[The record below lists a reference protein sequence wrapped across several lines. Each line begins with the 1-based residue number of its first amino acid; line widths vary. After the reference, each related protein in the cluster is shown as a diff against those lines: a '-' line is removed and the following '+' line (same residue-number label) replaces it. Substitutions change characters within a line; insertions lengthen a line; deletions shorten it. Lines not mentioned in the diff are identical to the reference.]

1 MCLAACTIVCAALG
15 TAAQAQ
21 EADSLYYYELSE
33 SVVSAS
39 LVPKDAPFAVS
50 RIEKSELER
59 FSLSAQELPF
69 LFARTPGVLAWGDN
83 GIGSGTSYLRIRGAG
98 DSRINITL
106 DGVPLNSPEDQC
118 VFWANMNS
126 YASFLGGVVIQ
137 RGIGSSSNGDGAFGG
152 TVALTTQAPSLTP
165 QAAIDFS
172 YGSFNTLKTGFN
184 VSTGLLRDHWILDGS
199 LHQTSTDGY
208 LHGTAGRSGS
218 WLAGVTFLSG
228 NVVLRYRNIGNYEHT
243 GQAWN
248 GVDTG
253 EMMDGNYGVATGIH
267 GYADLYRMG
276 LGRYNNLYESYH
288 LNGADPVFDTY
299 LQGATD
305 NFVQDHNILS
315 ATWQVSD
322 RWKAS
327 AALHYTY
334 GAGYYDEFR
343 PNNKLSKFGL
353 APFKAGDGSTVKKTD
368 FVRKK
373 GLTQHTWGLVASA
386 MRQGERLDLHL
397 GVNAQKFSGNH
408 YGYLTYIANAELR
421 ERYMGTG
428 DYQYYDSDAVKTD
441 LSAFAKATWRIGGG
455 FSAFGDLQFRYVRY
469 RTDGIN
475 DKFLE
480 QADGSFVNQR
490 LDIDKAYPFF
500 NPKAGVEFRSG
511 IHSAFASV
519 ALGHR
524 EPERNNFTDNG
535 SYPAPKPES
544 MLDYE
549 LGYGIEGSR
558 FQGNVT
564 LYYMDY
570 RDQFVRTGAISDIGE
585 ALTTNIAR
593 SYRAGVELSATWRV
607 ARWLELDGN
616 GAFSRNRILDF
627 DEEVEDWDNGS
638 QTIHYDNSTLSFSP
652 SVIAGGG
659 FTVLLGG
666 ARLNWR
672 TQYVSRQYIDN
683 TECLQRSLPAYCFT
697 DLDLSYTFVPRSPL
711 IRSIRVGAILGN
723 IFNAHYASSA
733 WVYSAIYASGGNPND
748 HRYTQIGYFPA
759 AGFTALATLSVR
771 F

>member
-1 MCLAACTIVCAALG
+1 MTLAACTLACAALG
-15 TAAQAQ
+15 SAAQAQ
-21 EADSLYYYELSE
+21 EADSLFFELSE
-33 SVVSAS
+33 SVVTAS
-39 LVPKDAPFAVS
+39 LVPRDAPFAVS
-50 RIEKSELER
+50 RIEKSEFER
-59 FSLSAQELPF
+59 FSMAAQELPF

-126 YASFLGGVVIQ
+126 YASFLGGAVIQ

-165 QAAIDFS
+165 QAAIDLS
-172 YGSFNTLKTGFN
+172 YGSFNTFKWGANF
-184 VSTGLLRDHWILDGS
+184 STGLLGDHWIIDGS
-199 LHQTSTDGY
+199 FHRTTTDGY

-218 WLAGVTFLSG
+218 WMGSVTFLAG
-228 NVVLRYRNIGNYEHT
+228 DLVLRYRNIGNFEHT

-248 GVDTG
+248 GVDSG
-253 EMMDGNYGVATGIH
+253 ELLDGNYGVQTGIH

-276 LGRYNNLYESYH
+276 LGRYNSLCESYFQD
-288 LNGADPVFDTY
+288 GGEIVFSPF
-299 LQGATD
+299 LQPTTD

-315 ATWQVSD
+315 ATWEISD

-334 GAGYYDEFR
+334 GAGYYSEFR
-343 PNNKLSKFGL
+343 PDNKLSKFGL
-353 APFKAGDGSTVKKTD
+353 ANFTTADGSVLKRND

-386 MRQGERLDLHL
+386 IRQGERLDLHF
-397 GVNAQKFSGNH
+397 GVSAQHFGGNH
-408 YGYLTYIANAELR
+408 YGFLTYIGHPELAA
-421 ERYMGTG
+421 RYLGSG
-428 DYQYYDSDAVKTD
+428 DYQYYDSDATKD
-441 LSAFAKATWRIGGG
+441 DISAYAKATWRLGAG
-455 FSAFGDLQFRYVRY
+455 FSAFGDLQLRYVRY
-469 RTDGIN
+469 RTDGVN
-475 DKFLE
+475 DKFYKLS
-480 QADGSFVNQR
+480 DGTYKNQP
-490 LDIDKAYPFF
+490 LDIDKTYPFF
-500 NPKAGVEFRSG
+500 NPKAGVEYRSG

-535 SYPAPKPES
+535 SYPAPKPER
-544 MLDYE
+544 MIDYE
-549 LGYGIEGSR
+549 LGYGIDGRR

-570 RDQFVRTGAISDIGE
+570 RDQFVRTGEVSDIGE

-593 SYRAGVELSATWRV
+593 SYRAGVELSAVWQV
-607 ARWLELDGN
+607 ARWMDLDGN
-616 GAFSRNRILDF
+616 AALSRNRILDF
-627 DEEVEDWDNGS
+627 DEIVEDWDNGS
-638 QTIHYDNSTLSFSP
+638 QTFHYNNSTLAFSP
-652 SVIAGGG
+652 SAIVGGG
-659 FTVLLGG
+659 FTFHLGG

-672 TQYVSRQYIDN
+672 TQYVSRQYLDN
-683 TECLQRSLPAYCFT
+683 TQCLTRSLPAYTFT
-697 DLDLSYTFVPRSPL
+697 DLDLSYTFVPRNSL
-711 IRSIRVGAILGN
+711 IRSIRVGALLGN

-748 HRYTQIGYFPA
+748 RRYTQIGYFPA
-759 AGFTALATLSVR
+759 AGFTALATLSVY